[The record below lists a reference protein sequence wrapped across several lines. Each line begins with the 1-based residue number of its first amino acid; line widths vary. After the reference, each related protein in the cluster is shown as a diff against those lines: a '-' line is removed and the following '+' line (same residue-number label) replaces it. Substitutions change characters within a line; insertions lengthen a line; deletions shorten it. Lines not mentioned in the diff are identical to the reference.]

1 MNMMAIRIIIINE
14 FDSSLIKTRRVEPY
28 LYYGTDLNTL
38 ILHSFLLFIRSLVWN
53 KSRTSQ
59 WKIDFY
65 DSVYKIYDKDGNL
78 AGYLFPNY
86 PQIREEI
93 EDSVTLELANS
104 HSPVAGGRRMLPML
118 RLDLFDIEEG
128 QTLDEVI
135 DKLAYNMKKAK
146 EWQDW
151 CISNK
156 DKYDI
161 LAYQVHTA
169 REDKQMLS
177 ILLNLGS
184 QFTLGQ
190 KRLQA
195 FLRQF

>member
-1 MNMMAIRIIIINE
+1 MFGRKI
-14 FDSSLIKTRRVEPY
+14 
-28 LYYGTDLNTL
+28 
-38 ILHSFLLFIRSLVWN
+38 
-53 KSRTSQ
+53 RTSQ

-86 PQIREEI
+86 PNIPEEI

-104 HSPVAGGRRMLPML
+104 HSTVAGGRLMLPML
-118 RLDLFDIEEG
+118 RLNLFDIEEG
-128 QTLDEVI
+128 QSLDEVI
-135 DKLAYNMKKAK
+135 DKLAHNLKKAK

-156 DKYDI
+156 DKYGI
-161 LAYQVHTA
+161 LEYQVHTA

-177 ILLNLGS
+177 ILLDLGS
-184 QFTLGQ
+184 QFTLGT
-190 KRLQA
+190 KEVGR
-195 FLRQF
+195 FLAPILDDLSADGMM

>member
-1 MNMMAIRIIIINE
+1 
-14 FDSSLIKTRRVEPY
+14 
-28 LYYGTDLNTL
+28 
-38 ILHSFLLFIRSLVWN
+38 LFGR

-86 PQIREEI
+86 PKISEAI

-104 HSPVAGGRRMLPML
+104 RSPVAGGRLMLPML
-118 RLDLFDIEEG
+118 RLNLFDIEEG
-128 QTLDEVI
+128 QSLDEVI
-135 DKLAYNMKKAK
+135 DKLDYNMKKAK

-151 CISNK
+151 CISNM

-161 LAYQVHTA
+161 LEYQVHTA

-177 ILLNLGS
+177 ILLDLGS
-184 QFTLGQ
+184 QFTLGT
-190 KRLQA
+190 KEVA
-195 FLRQF
+195 NFLTPILDDLSAEGMV

>member
-1 MNMMAIRIIIINE
+1 
-14 FDSSLIKTRRVEPY
+14 
-28 LYYGTDLNTL
+28 
-38 ILHSFLLFIRSLVWN
+38 LFGR

-65 DSVYKIYDKDGNL
+65 DSVYKIYDKGGNL

-86 PQIREEI
+86 PKISEEI

-104 HSPVAGGRRMLPML
+104 RSPVAGGRLMLPML
-118 RLDLFDIEEG
+118 RLNLFDIEEG
-128 QTLDEVI
+128 QSLDEVI

-146 EWQDW
+146 EWQGW

-161 LAYQVHTA
+161 LEYQVHTA

-177 ILLNLGS
+177 ILLDLGS
-184 QFTLGQ
+184 QFTLGTEGV
-190 KRLQA
+190 A
-195 FLRQF
+195 NFLTPILDDLSAEGMV

>member
-1 MNMMAIRIIIINE
+1 
-14 FDSSLIKTRRVEPY
+14 
-28 LYYGTDLNTL
+28 
-38 ILHSFLLFIRSLVWN
+38 LFGR

-104 HSPVAGGRRMLPML
+104 HSPVAGGRLMVPML
-118 RLDLFDIEEG
+118 RLNLFDIEEG

-161 LAYQVHTA
+161 LEYQVHTA

-177 ILLNLGS
+177 ILLDLGS
-184 QFTLGQ
+184 QFTLGT
-190 KRLQA
+190 KEVA
-195 FLRQF
+195 SFLTPILDDLSAKGMI

>member
-1 MNMMAIRIIIINE
+1 
-14 FDSSLIKTRRVEPY
+14 
-28 LYYGTDLNTL
+28 
-38 ILHSFLLFIRSLVWN
+38 LFGR

-65 DSVYKIYDKDGNL
+65 DSVYKIYDKNGNL

-86 PQIREEI
+86 PKISEEI

-104 HSPVAGGRRMLPML
+104 HSPVAGGRLMLPML
-118 RLDLFDIEEG
+118 RLNLFDIEEG
-128 QTLDEVI
+128 QSLDEVI
-135 DKLAYNMKKAK
+135 DKLTYNMKKAK

-161 LAYQVHTA
+161 LEYQVHTA

-177 ILLNLGS
+177 ILLDLGS
-184 QFTLGQ
+184 QFTLGTE
-190 KRLQA
+190 A
-195 FLRQF
+195 VANFLTPILDDLSAEGMV